1 MESGDLLAERRQ
13 QWSNQGF
20 DADAIAAHLENL
32 GGNIS
37 ESVIRLEN
45 AMVTALSLRQK
56 VANWPTQWPERDELL
71 EILRNPTN
79 LQAGERKWR
88 EVIANRRPWVFTAE
102 DSRHSWSR
110 EGRSEELNQWL
121 ERLEAIDESMTPY
134 SNDVISAIE
143 NVSPINYIEEVVS
156 NLEQRQIRRTGILE
170 EMVEHLRQERGW
182 AMTALSGNLQERYR
196 EVDRIQEMDTTLGNI
211 EEVVDEV
218 ISIYDADVGKNIL
231 HKATLAQKMEDST
244 KLKTIQE
251 NAEQIGADYT
261 TRLADISAWLK
272 KLRENGLHIN
282 APEHPQPSDL
292 LNLEKQVEDVEK
304 RVVRLNESWIKLDS
318 LLTLFPESAGDAIA
332 LQGQVERVESVE
344 KLLAVL
350 ETRRDE
356 REQQSRARLNS
367 WRDSGFEVEP
377 LETLLNNRPRTG
389 WLAIDEHAKKIQVCK
404 QILATIESI
413 DVSFDGAGEVD
424 DWRTRIT
431 SIDVDSDDY
440 ELIQE
445 GVTKRLRRNR
455 WHREKLDAARIT
467 MATLWPAEIN
477 PHDLA
482 LSEYEK
488 IIISLESGESV
499 VKIARKST
507 ENRVDRLLSATI
519 AELDMW
525 RQEGWD
531 VSALDELV
539 ERDHVE
545 LWIQLPNLRE
555 AISNQNYLIERLLR
569 LPLERDKN
577 LLQDVVENSARPDQ
591 LTRLNDSIPELAKH
605 LSALPA
611 KDSRKINLFS
621 PTTPRV
627 FAKLHPLK
635 PVLQP
640 VIESEKPVKRKVTET
655 VETLQTKPA
664 KMVPTPTEIQSSVS
678 LKTDDGDSIITTPDA
693 PTVKWDEDVDSTGS
707 QLDLDDSTWKGL
719 RQKIGIPMNNSP
731 RDVRVQRLARLCGLL
746 QPNNGEHSESEL
758 RLISRLDKVAD
769 QLQQWTVQRLERR
782 HCSLEGNLA
791 DTSQRL
797 AEKLDEIP
805 GPGFNLPRDTD
816 ETELP
821 NVGDIEAIS
830 EQVGRLEATAK
841 IPFVKMKDV
850 ANANA

>member
-13 QWSNQGF
+13 RWSNQGF
-20 DADAIAAHLENL
+20 DADAITTHLENL

-45 AMVTALSLRQK
+45 AMVTALSLRRK
-56 VANWPTQWPERDELL
+56 VANWPTQWPERGELL
-71 EILRNPTN
+71 EILRDPTN

-88 EVIANRRPWVFTAE
+88 EVIAKRRPWVFTAE
-102 DSRHSWSR
+102 DSRRSWSR

-134 SNDVISAIE
+134 SNDIISAIE
-143 NVSPINYIEEVVS
+143 NVSPINYIEDVVA

-170 EMVEHLRQERGW
+170 DMVEHLRQERGW
-182 AMTALSGNLQERYR
+182 KMTALSGNLQERYA
-196 EVDRIQEMDTTLGNI
+196 EVDRIQEMDTILGNI
-211 EEVVDEV
+211 EEIVDEV
-218 ISIYDADVGKNIL
+218 ISIYDTDVGKNML

-244 KLKTIQE
+244 RLKTIQE
-251 NAEQIGADYT
+251 QAEQLGVDYT
-261 TRLADISAWLK
+261 TRLADISIWLEK
-272 KLRENGLHIN
+272 MRENGLHIK
-282 APEHPQPSDL
+282 APQHPQPSDL
-292 LNLEKQVEDVEK
+292 LNLEKKVEDTEK

-318 LLTLFPESAGDAIA
+318 LLTLFPEHAGDAIA
-332 LQGQVERVESVE
+332 LQGQVDRVESVE

-356 REQQSRARLNS
+356 REQQSRARLDS

-413 DVSFDGAGEVD
+413 DVSFDGADEVD

-477 PHDLA
+477 PHDLT

-488 IIISLESGESV
+488 YITSLESGESV

-555 AISNQNYLIERLLR
+555 AISNHDYLIERLLR

-577 LLQDVVENSARPDQ
+577 LLQDVVENSARPEQ
-591 LTRLNDSIPELAKH
+591 LNRLQDSIPELAKH

-611 KDSRKINLFS
+611 KDSGEIRLFT
-621 PTTPRV
+621 PTPPQV

-640 VIESEKPVKRKVTET
+640 VIETEKPEKRAVAETMEIIQEIPEKVISEPLGVQSSVPSKTDDSDT
-655 VETLQTKPA
+655 II
-664 KMVPTPTEIQSSVS
+664 PTPT
-678 LKTDDGDSIITTPDA
+678 A
-693 PTVKWDEDVDSTGS
+693 PTVKWDEDVDVATS
-707 QLDLDDSTWKGL
+707 QPDLDDSSWEVLQK
-719 RQKIGIPMNNSP
+719 KIGLPMDNSP
-731 RDVRVQRLARLCGLL
+731 RDVRVQRLARLCELL
-746 QPNNGEHSESEL
+746 KPITGENSESEL
-758 RLISRLDKVAD
+758 GLISRLDKVAD
-769 QLQQWTVQRLERR
+769 ELQKWTAQRLERR

-791 DTSQRL
+791 GISKRL

-816 ETELP
+816 ETKLP
-821 NVGDIEAIS
+821 DVGDIRAIS
-830 EQVGRLEATAK
+830 EQVRRLEATAK
-841 IPFVKMKDV
+841 IPLAKMKDV

>member
-1 MESGDLLAERRQ
+1 MEGGNLLAERRQ
-13 QWSNQGF
+13 RWSNQGF
-20 DADAIAAHLENL
+20 DADAITSHLENL

-37 ESVIRLEN
+37 ESVIRLES

-56 VANWPTQWPERDELL
+56 IANWPIQWPERDELL
-71 EILRNPTN
+71 EILRDPTN
-79 LQAGERKWR
+79 LQVGERKWR
-88 EVIANRRPWVFTAE
+88 EVIGKRRPWVFTAK

-110 EGRSEELNQWL
+110 EGRSKELNEWL

-143 NVSPINYIEEVVS
+143 NVATTNHIEEVVS
-156 NLEQRQIRRTGILE
+156 NLEQRQIRRTAILE

-182 AMTALSGNLQERYR
+182 ALTALNGNLQERYS

-218 ISIYDADVGKNIL
+218 ISIYDADAAKNLL
-231 HKATLAQKMEDST
+231 HKATLAQKMEDFAR
-244 KLKTIQE
+244 LKTIQE
-251 NAEQIGADYT
+251 NAEQIASDFT
-261 TRLADISAWLK
+261 SRLADISVWLE
-272 KLRENGLHIN
+272 KLKENGLHIN

-292 LNLEKQVEDVEK
+292 LILEERVEDVEK
-304 RVVRLNESWIKLDS
+304 KVARLNDSWIKLDS

-344 KLLAVL
+344 NLLAIL
-350 ETRRDE
+350 ETKRDE

-377 LETLLNNRPRTG
+377 LETILNNRPRTG
-389 WLAIDEHAKKIQVCK
+389 WLSIDEHAKKIQVCK
-404 QILATIESI
+404 QILATVESI
-413 DVSFDGAGEVD
+413 DVSFDGGDEVD
-424 DWRTRIT
+424 EWRTIIT
-431 SIDVDSDDY
+431 SINVDSDDY

-445 GVTKRLRRNR
+445 GVAKRLQRNR
-455 WHREKLDAARIT
+455 WHREKLDSARIT

-477 PHDLA
+477 PHDLV

-488 IIISLESGESV
+488 IIIGLQSGESI
-499 VKIARKST
+499 VKIATKST

-531 VSALDELV
+531 VSALDELI

-555 AISNQNYLIERLLR
+555 AISNHDHLIKRLLR
-569 LPLERDKN
+569 LPFERDEN
-577 LLQDVVENSARPDQ
+577 LLQDVIENSARPDQ

-605 LSALPA
+605 LSALPK
-611 KDSRKINLFS
+611 KDSRKITLFTPS
-621 PTTPRV
+621 PPQV

-640 VIESEKPVKRKVTET
+640 VIESVKPPKIKISRPVEIVQTDSTEVIST
-655 VETLQTKPA
+655 PA
-664 KMVPTPTEIQSSVS
+664 DIQSSS
-678 LKTDDGDSIITTPDA
+678 TLKIEDES
-693 PTVKWDEDVDSTGS
+693 PTIPSPKVPTMKWDREVNDMGPQSDS
-707 QLDLDDSTWKGL
+707 DDSTWGRL
-719 RQKIGIPMNNSP
+719 RQKIGVPMNASP
-731 RDVRVQRLARLCGLL
+731 RDVRVQRLVRLCELL
-746 QPNNGEHSESEL
+746 QPLNGEQSESEL
-758 RLISRLDKVAD
+758 QLISRLDKVAE
-769 QLQQWTVQRLERR
+769 QLQQWTIQRLERR

-805 GPGFNLPRDTD
+805 GPGFNLPRGIDNAA
-816 ETELP
+816 LP
-821 NVGDIEAIS
+821 SVDDIEAIS
-830 EQVGRLEATAK
+830 KQVRRLEAT
-841 IPFVKMKDV
+841 VKLPLARMKDV
-850 ANANA
+850 ANANV